1 MPFPH
6 VPSIHPPWAFNF
18 AANTLRMGQTGASS
32 PSRRNTLV
40 LGNETLLQITNMAPK
55 IGGIVCSVE
64 MWAKRIEQKWPER
77 IGNVNLAMT
86 QSRTNGFLL
95 GASVSGETS
104 LEACCPE

>member
-1 MPFPH
+1 
-6 VPSIHPPWAFNF
+6 
-18 AANTLRMGQTGASS
+18 MGQTGASFGG
-32 PSRRNTLV
+32 NTLV

-55 IGGIVCSVE
+55 IGGIVCRRGDT

-86 QSRTNGFLL
+86 QSRTNGFTL
-95 GASVSGETS
+95 GSLDGIRGTS